1 MALFDSVSGVFGQAA
16 STLGSNASS
25 AIGAIGSVAGTVSK
39 VAGALNNLSNP
50 AALVSSLRRINLP
63 AGGNLAGAFAGATA
77 QFAGGDAGNDWRVRL
92 SLPTAGG
99 FTDSPILQPLVQAG
113 GLVFPYTPSLSISSD
128 ATYEDTPLTHQNY
141 NFISYKNSRASAI
154 QLTAPFNVEDS
165 IQAAY
170 WLAAV
175 HYMRSI
181 TKMFSGSDDVAGNP
195 PPIVYLNGY
204 GDYVFKN
211 IPVVIKSFSIDLPQ
225 GVDYI
230 STNAGQSGGFGGYG
244 LGSASG
250 GQTIEGIAATTGAL
264 AGVAGAFGNAKLAQT
279 LGVVTAGLGVA
290 NGVKNLLGAAGGG
303 SVLGGS
309 ASSGASHVPVKS
321 SMNVTLQ
328 PIYSRQKIKEFSLKQ
343 FVSGQYVNSGYY

>member
-16 STLGSNASS
+16 NSLGSNASS

-39 VAGALNNLSNP
+39 MAGALNNLSNP

-63 AGGNLAGAFAGATA
+63 AGGNLAGAFTGATA
-77 QFAGGDAGNDWRVRL
+77 QFASSGNDWRVRL

-99 FTDSPILQPLVQAG
+99 FTESPILQPLVQAG
-113 GLVFPYTPSLSISSD
+113 GLVFPYTPSMSIASD

-141 NFISYKNSRASAI
+141 NFISYKNSRAATI
-154 QLTAPFNVEDS
+154 QITAPFNVEDS

-175 HYMRSI
+175 HYMRAV
-181 TKMFSGSDDVAGNP
+181 TKMFAGEDDAAGNP

-211 IPVVIKSFSIDLPQ
+211 IPVVVKSFSVDLPQ

-230 STNAGQSGGFGGYG
+230 STNAGQSGSQGGFG
-244 LGSASG
+244 LGSAGG
-250 GQTIEGIAATTGAL
+250 GQTVEGIAATTGAL
-264 AGVAGAFGNAKLAQT
+264 AGLAGAVGSAKAAQA
-279 LGVVTAGLGVA
+279 LGVVSAGLGIA
-290 NGVKNLLGAAGGG
+290 NGVKNLLSAAGGG
-303 SVLGGS
+303 SALGGAAS
-309 ASSGASHVPVKS
+309 AGASHVPVKS
-321 SMNVTLQ
+321 TMNVTLQ

-343 FVSGQYVNSGYY
+343 FVSGAYVDSGYN